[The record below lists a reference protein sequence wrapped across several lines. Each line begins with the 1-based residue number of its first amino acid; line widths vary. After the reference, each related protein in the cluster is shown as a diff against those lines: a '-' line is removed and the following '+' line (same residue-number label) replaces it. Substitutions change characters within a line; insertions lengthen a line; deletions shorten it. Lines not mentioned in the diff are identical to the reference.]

1 MDQALPFL
9 GSPGTSG
16 HAEVRGVNELTSHR
30 FHPSPDVARDR
41 PQPTACRVHLH
52 LTTAKLGDT
61 VPMTPYRSS
70 IARLLALSIATLA
83 VACGASQSPGSSSG
97 AENKTSGVDVSG
109 FQAPDASMT
118 PGKGLTRNISV
129 ISAPGYT
136 ASVRNVPDS
145 EKKAVA
151 AAYN

>member
-1 MDQALPFL
+1 
-9 GSPGTSG
+9 
-16 HAEVRGVNELTSHR
+16 
-30 FHPSPDVARDR
+30 
-41 PQPTACRVHLH
+41 
-52 LTTAKLGDT
+52 
-61 VPMTPYRSS
+61 MTPYRSS

-118 PGKGLTRNISV
+118 PGKVLTRDISV

-151 AAYN
+151 AAYNYTGPDSGVEYDHLVSLELGGSNDAENIWPQPIKEARVKDQLE